1 MIQLLQSS
9 LGLPQEDRIWLS
21 KRPAPKDPL
30 FLSIDCEFMP
40 GLDRGVREV
49 GISTLDTRALKNLSV
64 ETSTVSELQNVITTY
79 NFTRREKEKP
89 RAYIF
94 DKWAHA
100 TREELSGFIRH
111 LMRLRRDVVII
122 GQSIPFDVLAM
133 TRDDLHL
140 PKAPQL
146 DTYVIAQQLHLHE
159 RSIRPMRLTLGGLL
173 DEHRIPYHP
182 GILHN
187 GGNDSH
193 LTLRLLLMLAV
204 RSVKDSKLSAS
215 EKSSVSVLR
224 AIALT
229 PLMKHPRFN
238 DALFK
243 EKMETTYAK
252 EEFNVTS
259 AVRRSYIL
267 GHWEI

>member
-1 MIQLLQSS
+1 M
-9 LGLPQEDRIWLS
+9 
-21 KRPAPKDPL
+21 
-30 FLSIDCEFMP
+30 
-40 GLDRGVREV
+40 
-49 GISTLDTRALKNLSV
+49 
-64 ETSTVSELQNVITTY
+64 
-79 NFTRREKEKP
+79 
-89 RAYIF
+89 
-94 DKWAHA
+94 
-100 TREELSGFIRH
+100 
-111 LMRLRRDVVII
+111 
-122 GQSIPFDVLAM
+122 LAM

>member
-122 GQSIPFDVLAM
+122 GRKQSF
-133 TRDDLHL
+133 L
-140 PKAPQL
+140 P
-146 DTYVIAQQLHLHE
+146 
-159 RSIRPMRLTLGGLL
+159 
-173 DEHRIPYHP
+173 
-182 GILHN
+182 
-187 GGNDSH
+187 
-193 LTLRLLLMLAV
+193 
-204 RSVKDSKLSAS
+204 
-215 EKSSVSVLR
+215 
-224 AIALT
+224 
-229 PLMKHPRFN
+229 
-238 DALFK
+238 
-243 EKMETTYAK
+243 
-252 EEFNVTS
+252 
-259 AVRRSYIL
+259 
-267 GHWEI
+267 